1 MKLNLIIILSVLQ
14 LAIAS
19 AVSAQ
24 QRKPLGFE
32 LATGVQSYYA
42 PFFKSE
48 LSGLQSVTLAGVH
61 KPLNK
66 KNTVGVSFRLGYNRH
81 TKQGDALF
89 TQALFQYNPV
99 VAKHI
104 EFGVGVGA
112 GYQLSFYPSA
122 PLKWNGTEW
131 VEGKAAKG
139 VIQVPVLMSIGYHGI
154 KTKTG
159 LFTPYAAYQVN
170 ALFRYSPDLTP
181 LPSSYFLLGVKFSTA
196 K

>member
-14 LAIAS
+14 LAIACT
-19 AVSAQ
+19 VTAQ
-24 QRKPLGFE
+24 QRKPLRFE
-32 LATGVQSYYA
+32 LAAGVQSYYA
-42 PFFKSE
+42 PFLKSE
-48 LSGLQSVTLAGVH
+48 LSGLQTVALAGAH

-66 KNTVGVSFRLGYNRH
+66 KNTVGVSFRIGYNRH

-104 EFGVGVGA
+104 EFGVGAGA

-131 VEGKAAKG
+131 VEGKATKG
-139 VIQVPVLMSIGYHGI
+139 VIQVPVLMSIGYRGI